1 MTACNADGVW
11 GTAGAEFS
19 LVLLPHFYQSALF
32 IVGMVVL
39 VVLILAGIY
48 AWRVRS
54 LERKQKRLQEAHD
67 QLEAKVAARTAELA
81 ATNTSLKNEI
91 DERRRI
97 ETEVERIHRQLVDAS
112 RLAGQAEVA
121 SSVLH
126 NVGNVLNSVNV
137 STTLIAERL
146 QKLRLANLT
155 KAAQLIQDNSA
166 DLAAFFK
173 NDERGSRLPQYL
185 LELAKHLGGE
195 QKDLLT
201 ELANLAHN
209 VEHIKEIV
217 AMQQTYAKISG
228 AAEKVEASD
237 LMESALKMHA
247 AAYLRHSIK
256 VVREYEQVPT
266 IVVDRHKVLQILI
279 NIFQN
284 AKYACD
290 EAGQPEKK
298 VVARIQRCGD
308 NRVILEVTDNG
319 IGIAA
324 ENLTRIFSHGF
335 TTRKNGHGF
344 GLHSAVLA
352 AKQMGG
358 TLTVRSEGLRKGAT
372 FTLDLPFAPPGN
384 AANEKPKAA
393 PALATS

>member
-1 MTACNADGVW
+1 
-11 GTAGAEFS
+11 
-19 LVLLPHFYQSALF
+19 
-32 IVGMVVL
+32 
-39 VVLILAGIY
+39 
-48 AWRVRS
+48 
-54 LERKQKRLQEAHD
+54 
-67 QLEAKVAARTAELA
+67 VAARTAELA

-91 DERRRI
+91 EERKRI

-137 STTLIAERL
+137 STTLITERL
-146 QKLRLANLT
+146 KKLRLANLN
-155 KAAQLIQDNSA
+155 KAAQLIQENSS
-166 DLAAFFK
+166 DLASFFK
-173 NDERGSRLPQYL
+173 NDERGNRLPQYL
-185 LELAKHLGGE
+185 LELSKHLGSE
-195 QKDLLT
+195 QTDLLT
-201 ELANLAHN
+201 ELGNLAHN

-237 LMESALKMHA
+237 LMDSALKMHA
-247 AAYLRHSIK
+247 AAYMRHSIR

-266 IVVDRHKVLQILI
+266 LTVDRHKVLQILI

-298 VVARIQRCGD
+298 VIARIQRCGD
-308 NRVILEVTDNG
+308 DRLILEVTDNG

-358 TLTVRSEGLRKGAT
+358 TLTARSEGSRKGAT
-372 FTLDLPFAPPGN
+372 FTLDLPFKPPGH
-384 AANEKPKAA
+384 ATELRPKPA
-393 PALATS
+393 PALTKS